1 MKFSLSILAIVLATC
16 SAVQASYNPPAGGG
30 AYDIPPPA
38 INSASPG
45 DSVGPASPPPIS
57 INTPPPSPVQQC
69 CTPCSCSYV
78 PNHI

>member
-45 DSVGPASPPPIS
+45 DDEAVFKMIS
-57 INTPPPSPVQQC
+57 FSL
-69 CTPCSCSYV
+69 
-78 PNHI
+78 